1 MNTKDTLELQ
11 KKLDD
16 YNVGLYKPKPKPKKG
31 TREWEDSCEGHIY
44 FDWIPTGEFGDNELA
59 AIKAAKGSYIEET
72 NECMSGKYYKRLG
85 DAINAAVKME
95 KTGKYNTIEVKWLGG
110 TSWEHKVR
118 YTKTDKSK
126 RDLVFPSDEPV
137 DVEEIIRWGWD

>member
-31 TREWEDSCEGHIY
+31 TREWQDSCEGHIY
-44 FDWIPTGEFGDNELA
+44 FDWTP
-59 AIKAAKGSYIEET
+59 AKET
-72 NECMSGKYYKRLG
+72 DECMSGKYYKRLG